1 MQYQE
6 KKEINITCIKMLFS
20 NENLQ
25 NDILT
30 PRL

>member
-6 KKEINITCIKMLFS
+6 KKEINITSIKMLFS